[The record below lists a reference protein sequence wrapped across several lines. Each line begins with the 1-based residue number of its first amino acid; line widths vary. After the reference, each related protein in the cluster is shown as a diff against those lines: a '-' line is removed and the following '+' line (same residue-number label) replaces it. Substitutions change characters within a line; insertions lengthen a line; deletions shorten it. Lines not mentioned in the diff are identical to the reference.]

1 MQQQTATETFT
12 IMNFGTKDVT
22 NNATKKTSDTSA
34 VNLVY
39 GTGEN
44 DFVDLRTAVVNSS
57 KGTWHNDFIDKSG
70 YNLYT
75 DKKKTNVDY
84 EKLTRKGVSVN
95 GGAGADEIYGSRYS
109 DTIKAGT
116 GTSDYIEG
124 GTGNDRLYASTTK
137 GSNTTF
143 YFSAGDGKDTVYSGK
158 GADTLKFDNSVNLA
172 DIKITKSGKRNLVI
186 SYEFDESGKAVDTIT
201 IKNYYDK
208 SGKKITTSIK
218 NLDFDGTIVNLETF
232 KQYSGGKI
240 ITGSAKTIYGTT
252 EDDFIIA
259 KPSTDSQYINADKG
273 NDIIYGSNSTWGFYL
288 NEGNNTVYLAQDG
301 ISADVFAGEG
311 NDTIHTSNSRVAVYV
326 TGSGTHN
333 KGPINGGNDTLY
345 WNGASTS
352 LYFFRTLYDDI
363 IPTRETGSN
372 DLVIRYGE
380 NNSVTIK
387 DYFKAGNEE
396 AADKIYIK
404 GKTPSD
410 GYSDTYSL
418 ANFIENKGG
427 VKTIINGVQG
437 TEGNDYIIATDNDET
452 IKGNGGNDYINPKG
466 GVDEIH
472 LGAGNDILIAGN
484 GDKTIY
490 ADEGNNRINLGTGTN
505 TVTLGTGEDT
515 VITSSTGTNTITF
528 VEGDI
533 GDDTFIFNGG
543 TNVLEFKENT
553 FEQLLLDNTGNE
565 LVIKRGFGENPKKV
579 TLLNTETNNNN
590 ISVKVNNSSAIEL
603 FNLNTLTGHSDATE
617 SQTLI
622 TGDGGDSIYTGLG
635 NDNIVAGKGSNRI
648 QLELADEGNNNTYTY
663 TAGADDSI
671 YINGLANLN
680 SLMFMQTTEDLIVA
694 LKDGDF
700 ANNTLTIKGY
710 YADDSTKNIKFS
722 TRNGDVW
729 VGDTKLENLM
739 TDDNTV
745 KTLSCTKDNH
755 TINASS
761 ESKGVNIEG
770 CAKSDTITGSSH
782 ADTIN
787 GHGGSDTI
795 NGGSGDDMYIFDSDD
810 WGSGQ
815 AVITDSAGDSDTLR
829 INTISDKINL
839 FFDVTQNNVVTNGN
853 VGYTIGN
860 DLYINNNSDYTFA
873 NAKTSNGVKIT
884 NYFTSNGKI
893 ENIDIPNGNDWI
905 SAFDERTINII
916 AQNVANWL
924 KSNGYTSTTDAIAE
938 GKQAD
943 LIKCYKPIISSNE
956 RVNGTSGNDF
966 IIAKPSKDSQFIDA
980 NKGNDIIYGSNST
993 WGFYLSEGNN
1003 TVYLAQDGTSADV
1016 YAGEGND
1023 TIHTSNSRV
1032 AVYVTGSGTHN
1043 KGPINGGND
1052 TLYWNGASTS
1062 LYFFRTQYDDII
1074 PTRETGS
1081 NDLVIR
1087 YGENNSV
1094 TIKDYF
1100 KAGNEEAANKIYIEG
1115 KTPSDGYSDTY
1126 SLANFI
1132 ENKGGIYNYITGDNT
1147 INGTSDK
1154 DYILANSSNSITVNG
1169 AEGNDIYKV
1178 SFDGDRT
1185 ITDTAGDDT
1194 LLLGAKKADISLL
1207 FNVKKDGTFA
1217 DSFDKLAFSSKEKK
1231 VIIND
1236 FDSIETIK
1244 TSDGYKIADL
1254 SQLKSDVATWL
1265 ANAKEGVGYDDVQS
1279 ALTSGDDIS
1288 TLVAIFNR
1296 DSNWQSA

>member
-124 GTGNDRLYASTTK
+124 GTGNDKLYASTTK

-186 SYEFDESGKAVDTIT
+186 SYGFDESGKAVDTIT

-333 KGPINGGNDTLY
+333 VGPINGGNDTLY

-352 LYFFRTLYDDI
+352 LFFFKTQYSDL
-363 IPTRETGSN
+363 IPTRETGSD

-387 DYFKAGNEE
+387 DYFKTGNEE

-505 TVTLGTGEDT
+505 TVTLGTDEDT

-635 NDNIVAGKGSNRI
+635 NDNIVAGKGSNWI

-663 TAGADDSI
+663 AEGADEF
-671 YINGLANLN
+671 YINGLDNLN

-710 YADDSTKNIKFS
+710 YADDSTKNIKFG
-722 TRNGDVW
+722 TRNGNTW
-729 VGDTKLENLM
+729 VGGTKLENLM

-770 CAKSDTITGSSH
+770 CAESDTITGSSH

-839 FFDVTQNNVVTNGN
+839 FFDVNQDGTTGD
-853 VGYTIGN
+853 
-860 DLYINNNSDYTFA
+860 DLYINSDKNYTFD
-873 NAKTSNGVKIT
+873 NAKNYQGVKII
-884 NYFTSNGKI
+884 NYLKESADSI
-893 ENIDIPNGNDWI
+893 ENIQIPSENDWANAI
-905 SAFDERTINII
+905 GE
-916 AQNVANWL
+916 NVVNVVTQAVSNWL
-924 KSNGYTSTTDAIAE
+924 SKNGYSSTTDDTISAE
-938 GKQAD
+938 KKEE
-943 LIKCYKPIISSNE
+943 LVKLYKPITSEINYYSGYKKID
-956 RVNGTSGNDF
+956 GTDENDL
-966 IIAKPSKDSQFIDA
+966 IIAPRATSMQFIFA
-980 NKGNDIIYGSNST
+980 GEGNDIIYGTNAYRYELNS
-993 WGFYLSEGNN
+993 GNN
-1003 TVYLAQDGTSADV
+1003 ILYIKEHSTNGTAVSV
-1016 YAGEGND
+1016 KLGTGND
-1023 TIHTSNSRV
+1023 TIYGPEQTNANLSIYLNNKNLGDNIYYHRGSNLVLMANSD
-1032 AVYVTGSGTHN
+1032 T
-1043 KGPINGGND
+1043 INYDDMVFIKNGND
-1052 TLYWNGASTS
+1052 LTYKYDNTS
-1062 LYFFRTQYDDII
+1062 F
-1074 PTRETGS
+1074 
-1081 NDLVIR
+1081 
-1087 YGENNSV
+1087 
-1094 TIKDYF
+1094 TIKDY
-1100 KAGNEEAANKIYIEG
+1100 YL
-1115 KTPSDGYSDTY
+1115 Y
-1126 SLANFI
+1126 
-1132 ENKGGIYNYITGDNT
+1132 
-1147 INGTSDK
+1147 DK
-1154 DYILANSSNSITVNG
+1154 LANSSLYYTDNGTSTDKSISAVLEDKGGAYTYRTADDGTITGDDGKDYVKAASSSDLTLNG
-1169 AEGNDIYKV
+1169 GAGNDIYNV

-1185 ITDTAGDDT
+1185 ITDTAGNDT
-1194 LLLGAKKADISLL
+1194 LLLSAKKADISLL

-1217 DSFDKLAFSSKEKK
+1217 DGFDKLAFSSKEKK

-1244 TSDGYKIADL
+1244 TSDGYSL
-1254 SQLKSDVATWL
+1254 TTTQLNSL
-1265 ANAKEGVGYDDVQS
+1265 QS
-1279 ALTSGDDIS
+1279 A
-1288 TLVAIFNR
+1288 VAGWLGSDSR
-1296 DSNWQSA
+1296 DYADVSAALASSDKDALITYIAEQTNWQSA